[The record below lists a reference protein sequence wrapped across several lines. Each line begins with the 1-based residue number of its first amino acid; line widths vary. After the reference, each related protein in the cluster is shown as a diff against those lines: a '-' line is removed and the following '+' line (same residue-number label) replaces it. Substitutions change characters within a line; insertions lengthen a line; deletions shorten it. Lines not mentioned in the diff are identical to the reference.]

1 MSSHWFPRLPV
12 SARTFCVISD
22 EMHPSTSSYSAD
34 PAATPAPPPP
44 PNQSQI
50 PINHHTQNYTT
61 ERNPRELRFTLRTWL
76 RDAGHGGARGEELEG
91 VGLRRRR
98 RAQERVGRGAAAAA
112 VVVVVVV
119 EEEEAAAAAAEVGE
133 ARGRHGDGGGGY

>member
-1 MSSHWFPRLPV
+1 MNHLQPRDRLLQLQYLQVLGHELPLV
-12 SARTFCVISD
+12 PTVAGVRPHLLRD
-22 EMHPSTSSYSAD
+22 QRRD
-34 PAATPAPPPP
+34 AP
-44 PNQSQI
+44 Q
-50 PINHHTQNYTT
+50 HLLVL
-61 ERNPRELRFTLRTWL
+61 RRPRRDSWL